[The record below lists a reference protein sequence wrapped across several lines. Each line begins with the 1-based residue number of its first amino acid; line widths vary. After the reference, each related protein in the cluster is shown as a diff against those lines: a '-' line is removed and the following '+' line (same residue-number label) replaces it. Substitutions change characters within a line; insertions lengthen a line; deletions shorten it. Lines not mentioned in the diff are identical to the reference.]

1 MIVNLPKLG
10 PVKFR
15 DDLTQEQFLAQVR
28 QLSEKHDF
36 KLPGPDYGLMGSFT
50 KGVSRGA
57 TRMSET
63 FGDILPALGASAL
76 GFDDYAKAQMA
87 EAKATE
93 EQLARTNP
101 AQFES
106 YKQVEGVGDAARYA
120 LETLGEVT
128 PDMASMLVPGGI
140 GGAVAKRGAAKLA
153 EKELAGITPGLVET
167 GASAE
172 ELAHVAG
179 RVGAEN
185 AARQQAKGQGVGVYL
200 GSFAMNTP
208 EVFQSIY
215 QDSGQLAPGAS
226 ILFGSVSAALDSVLP
241 AKLLSSL
248 SPAGKAAI
256 TGKILEQSGMRPGL
270 AKNITKAAFT
280 SVGTEGLTE
289 SAQEALNIAAEGFV
303 NENRDMWTDKDFNR
317 IVESGVRGA
326 IAGTPFGAIQGA
338 AKNAQEKA
346 IEQQRA
352 AQEEAVRQQQI
363 DEAMAERQRQ
373 ADMVTQAQQAQEQA
387 AAQAAQRSQANL
399 PMDLPGMEPVAGFT
413 QGEVGPAMPAEETTQ
428 AELTP
433 VEQEALFGATGKPT
447 PEALSSVKMAA
458 QQQKQAEAQ
467 AKVDQKQALAELAPK
482 EFDIMQNVRMKDSG
496 LSPSAPLQQLIAQA
510 SDFGPK
516 VKAKQEEAARTEP
529 TSVTSD
535 QTWKD
540 LGIGHSAILRKE
552 GALNNLDI
560 TKQEDVDRL
569 HAGLDIYLSQSR
581 LSPKLQ
587 ESVTK
592 FKAALPPATAKAPA
606 PVVAEKAT
614 TEAPFE
620 TLQAKEALQAEPI
633 EETWDNFD
641 TGIAFEDMPKYLQE
655 EVVSL
660 HGKNQLTQEE
670 ADFYAS
676 EVKRNEPEDVV
687 EEAPVEEA
695 VAEEVPIS
703 KKEAVARVAGNN
715 LDDAIEQY
723 DAVTKDET
731 ATPELIREADAKVTA
746 ARKVYNK
753 ATYLEEEAPAPAPKA
768 AKKPKA
774 KAKKVTQA
782 EVNSSTDMTEAV
794 HAAVEAELTPEELS
808 RVNEHY
814 GTTDSNVA
822 LDKFTEEFT
831 DWVFAG
837 AKNAQHKLADLFNK
851 VWLSVKH
858 GMLSVAMLVNLNPAN
873 TQIHTVN
880 IPVTTYTIKQTVER
894 PKVDFKNVAVP
905 GYIQQVADNRMRAN
919 PNKPIAIVDKQM
931 GLTYVIDANGVLA
944 GKSASLTGKTKG
956 DVRSEAAKKTA
967 NVESIAEKDKVTEAG
982 MFDASVK
989 NVPHYGN
996 VITLQIFDNYS
1007 IAMHPTY
1014 LGAPAEQ
1021 RQARLESATPEDN
1034 RISFGCI
1041 NVPNEFMQNVVFKA
1055 IPKGVKSFPIVVIP
1069 ESKSIQE
1076 FFPTED
1082 FASSETK
1089 YITKTA
1095 QGTAASTPDKKA
1107 PKMAATREELTR
1119 EQAAANLGAALS
1131 AMFETKF
1138 NIVPGETPP
1147 DILKAITQM
1156 IEVLIRDGARS
1167 LGETVAAL
1175 RKDLGEAAFRRVNKK
1190 DIARIYREK
1199 SKEREKTRKTANVKQ
1214 KAQEASSEIGI
1225 ADTVLDNLPEPKPA
1239 IVEGALNAVSRV
1251 PDSLRKAALG
1261 FMSLPNLV
1269 EVFGKTFPT
1278 LKNLLLAVE
1287 HRGARS
1293 IEYREQVSRL
1303 STKGSNLIK
1312 AMTPAQVKHFN
1323 GLILDI
1329 SRLKLDPRP
1338 KALEKDPTLGNNPLI
1353 KQFKALPQAL
1363 QDYAIELADQYEA
1376 YGNKYLDLLINQ
1388 IPQQNNREYLT
1399 LVEKMKAKFESG
1411 RIPFYLPLLRN
1422 GDYWLSFTDTNGERV
1437 VFARESEREI
1447 DAIAIEIEKAGGTG
1461 IQKYTQISQITH
1473 RTAPPTGF
1481 MAGVISDLQKAKVSD
1496 EVIND
1501 IYRSYLDLFPAESLK
1516 QQFQTRKGDKGYAS
1530 DVVQG
1535 FSAVGSRMAHQL
1547 ANMEYAP
1554 EIGNAIKGVKSVYE
1568 ANPSMANRDVYDNI
1582 ASQEQFLSNPSAAP
1596 WASRL
1601 SYFSYLS
1608 YITGN
1613 VSSAVINLSQLPI
1626 VVYSLLGG
1634 KYGYAEAASAMS
1646 RATKMYFAGGKD
1658 NNSEFMPDRTFG
1670 VNAKGKYLKL
1680 YNEAVDRSAIRRGV
1694 GYELTEMR
1702 KMSTEDYTGIRSKIE
1717 HALGFMFQNS
1727 ERFNREVTLIA
1738 TFDLEYSRGIKNGLS
1753 ENDAVNAAIEEAI
1766 RVNTSAHSHA
1776 LTDAGPRF
1784 FQQGWGKVMFTFK
1797 RFAQAQ
1803 IYLVGDLARLS
1814 FAGESQEVKNIARRQ
1829 LTGIFGMAYL
1839 FAGVQG
1845 MPLYGGASL
1854 VASVLNSAL
1863 GDDDEPVDIDE
1874 AVRAGIG
1881 DLGYKGPL
1889 NQLLNSD
1896 IASRTGFNGMLWRDD
1911 KKRLAD
1917 VGPLIY
1923 TIEHMMGPAYSAL
1936 ITNPSRALD
1945 ELHKGHNE
1953 RAIEAVMPSFIRNG
1967 MKGIRYATEGAL
1979 NSKGVPI
1986 VEDINAYN
1994 VAMQILGFTPATLSE
2009 AYARAGSMKQAEK
2022 YIGERRGAL
2031 LDNLYLA
2038 RTTGDTDGMMDM
2050 SEKIANFNAI
2060 HPEPGIKI
2068 SQDTINKSYTAR
2080 ENALKDTVDG
2090 VRLNPKMKQY
2100 LMDEYGS

>member
-15 DDLTQEQFLAQVR
+15 DDLTQEQFLAQVQ

-57 TRMSET
+57 TRMGET

-93 EQLARTNP
+93 EQLARENP

-226 ILFGSVSAALDSVLP
+226 LLFGSVSAALDSVLP
-241 AKLLSSL
+241 ATVLRSL

-270 AKNITKAAFT
+270 AKNITKSAL
-280 SVGTEGLTE
+280 SSLGTEGLTE
-289 SAQEALNIAAEGFV
+289 GAQEALNIAAEGFV

-317 IVESGVRGA
+317 IVESSVRGA

-346 IEQQRA
+346 VEQQGIAR
-352 AQEEAVRQQQI
+352 EEAARQQQI
-363 DEAMAERQRQ
+363 DVAMAERQRQ

-413 QGEVGPAMPAEETTQ
+413 QGEVGPAMPTEETAQ
-428 AELTP
+428 AEQ
-433 VEQEALFGATGKPT
+433 VAAGQESLFGATGKPT

-482 EFDIMQNVRMKDSG
+482 QFDIMQNVRMKESN
-496 LSPSAPLQQLIAQA
+496 LSPTSPLQQLIAQA

-516 VKAKQEEAARTEP
+516 VKAKQIEAARTEP

-540 LGIGHSAILRKE
+540 LGVGPTAILRKE

-569 HAGLDIYLSQSR
+569 HAGLDIYLAQSR

-592 FKAALPPATAKAPA
+592 FKAALPPAIVKETA

-614 TEAPFE
+614 TEAPLE

-641 TGIAFEDMPKYLQE
+641 TGVAFQDMPKYLQE

-660 HGKNQLTQEE
+660 HGKNKLTQEE

-676 EVKRNEPEDVV
+676 EAKRNEPEDIV

-695 VAEEVPIS
+695 VAEEAPIS
-703 KKEAVARVAGNN
+703 KKEAEAKVAGNN
-715 LDDAIEQY
+715 LDDAMEKFE
-723 DAVTKDET
+723 TLLKDES
-731 ATPELIREADAKVTA
+731 ATPKQIKAADDKVTA
-746 ARKVYNK
+746 ARKIYNK
-753 ATYLEEEAPAPAPKA
+753 ATYLDESEPAVEPAPAPKA

-782 EVNSSTDMTEAV
+782 EVNNSTDMVEAV

-822 LDKFTEEFT
+822 LDKFTEDFT

-1041 NVPNEFMQNVVFKA
+1041 NVPNEFMQNVVFKV

-1095 QGTAASTPDKKA
+1095 QGTAASTPDKTT

-1131 AMFETKF
+1131 AIFETKF

-1167 LGETVAAL
+1167 LGETVAAI

-1239 IVEGALNAVSRV
+1239 IIEGALNAVSTV
-1251 PDSLRKAALG
+1251 PDSLRKGALG

-1278 LKNLLLAVE
+1278 LKNLLTAVE
-1287 HRGARS
+1287 YRGARS
-1293 IEYREQVSRL
+1293 IEYREQVSRIVN
-1303 STKGSNLIK
+1303 KGSKLIK

-1323 GLILDI
+1323 DLILDI

-1338 KALEKDPTLGNNPLI
+1338 KALEKDPTLVNNPLI

-1399 LVEKMKAKFESG
+1399 LVEKMKAKFEAG
-1411 RIPFYLPLLRN
+1411 RIPFYLPLLRS
-1422 GDYWLSFTDTNGERV
+1422 GEYWVSFTDTNGERV
-1437 VFARESEREI
+1437 VFARESKRQLDEVVS
-1447 DAIAIEIEKAGGTG
+1447 AIEKAGGTN
-1461 IQKYTQISQITH
+1461 IQRYTQIAQITH
-1473 RTAPPTGF
+1473 RSAPPTGF
-1481 MAGVISDLQKAKVSD
+1481 MAGVISDLQKAKVND

-1516 QQFQTRKGDKGYAS
+1516 QQFQTRKGDKGYTS

-1535 FSAVGSRMAHQL
+1535 FAAVGSRMAHQL

-1554 EIGNAIKGVKSVYE
+1554 DIGNAIKGVKSVYE
-1568 ANPSMANRDVYDNI
+1568 ANPSMANRDIYDNI
-1582 ASQEQFLSNPSAAP
+1582 ASQEQFLSNPTAAP

-1613 VSSAVINLSQLPI
+1613 VSSAVINLTQLPI

-1634 KYGYAEAASAMS
+1634 KYGFGEAASAMS
-1646 RATKMYFAGGKD
+1646 RATKMYFAGGLD

-1670 VNAKGKYLKL
+1670 TNAKGEYADL
-1680 YNEAVDRSAIRRGV
+1680 YKVAVDRSAIRRGV
-1694 GYELTEMR
+1694 GYEMTEMR
-1702 KMSTEDYTGIRSKIE
+1702 KVSTEDYTGIRSKVE
-1717 HALGFMFQNS
+1717 HGLGFLFQNS

-1738 TFDLEYSRGIKNGLS
+1738 TFDLARKSGMSKE
-1753 ENDAVNAAIEEAI
+1753 EAIEEAI

-1803 IYLVGDLARLS
+1803 IYLVGRLAQQAY
-1814 FAGESQEVKNIARRQ
+1814 AGESKEVRDIARKQ

-1845 MPLYGGASL
+1845 MPLYGGATL
-1854 VASVLNSAL
+1854 VASTLNAAL
-1863 GDDDEPVDIDE
+1863 GDDDEPFDADE
-1874 AVRAGIG
+1874 SVRTAIG

-1889 NQLLNSD
+1889 NQLLNID

-1923 TIEHMMGPAYSAL
+1923 AIEHMMGPAYSAL
-1936 ITNPSRALD
+1936 VTNPSRALD
-1945 ELHKGHNE
+1945 ELQKGHNE

-1979 NSKGVPI
+1979 NSKGAPI

-1994 VAMQILGFTPATLSE
+1994 LAMQILGFTPATLSE

-2038 RTTGDTDGMMDM
+2038 RTTGDTDGMMDIN
-2050 SEKIANFNAI
+2050 EKIANFNSI

-2090 VRLNPKMKQY
+2090 VRLNPKMRPY
-2100 LMDEYGS
+2100 LVENFGS

>member
-1 MIVNLPKLG
+1 
-10 PVKFR
+10 
-15 DDLTQEQFLAQVR
+15 
-28 QLSEKHDF
+28 
-36 KLPGPDYGLMGSFT
+36 
-50 KGVSRGA
+50 
-57 TRMSET
+57 
-63 FGDILPALGASAL
+63 
-76 GFDDYAKAQMA
+76 
-87 EAKATE
+87 
-93 EQLARTNP
+93 
-101 AQFES
+101 
-106 YKQVEGVGDAARYA
+106 
-120 LETLGEVT
+120 
-128 PDMASMLVPGGI
+128 
-140 GGAVAKRGAAKLA
+140 
-153 EKELAGITPGLVET
+153 
-167 GASAE
+167 
-172 ELAHVAG
+172 
-179 RVGAEN
+179 
-185 AARQQAKGQGVGVYL
+185 
-200 GSFAMNTP
+200 
-208 EVFQSIY
+208 
-215 QDSGQLAPGAS
+215 
-226 ILFGSVSAALDSVLP
+226 
-241 AKLLSSL
+241 
-248 SPAGKAAI
+248 
-256 TGKILEQSGMRPGL
+256 
-270 AKNITKAAFT
+270 
-280 SVGTEGLTE
+280 
-289 SAQEALNIAAEGFV
+289 
-303 NENRDMWTDKDFNR
+303 
-317 IVESGVRGA
+317 
-326 IAGTPFGAIQGA
+326 
-338 AKNAQEKA
+338 
-346 IEQQRA
+346 
-352 AQEEAVRQQQI
+352 
-363 DEAMAERQRQ
+363 
-373 ADMVTQAQQAQEQA
+373 
-387 AAQAAQRSQANL
+387 
-399 PMDLPGMEPVAGFT
+399 
-413 QGEVGPAMPAEETTQ
+413 
-428 AELTP
+428 
-433 VEQEALFGATGKPT
+433 
-447 PEALSSVKMAA
+447 
-458 QQQKQAEAQ
+458 
-467 AKVDQKQALAELAPK
+467 
-482 EFDIMQNVRMKDSG
+482 
-496 LSPSAPLQQLIAQA
+496 
-510 SDFGPK
+510 
-516 VKAKQEEAARTEP
+516 
-529 TSVTSD
+529 
-535 QTWKD
+535 
-540 LGIGHSAILRKE
+540 
-552 GALNNLDI
+552 
-560 TKQEDVDRL
+560 
-569 HAGLDIYLSQSR
+569 
-581 LSPKLQ
+581 
-587 ESVTK
+587 
-592 FKAALPPATAKAPA
+592 
-606 PVVAEKAT
+606 
-614 TEAPFE
+614 
-620 TLQAKEALQAEPI
+620 
-633 EETWDNFD
+633 
-641 TGIAFEDMPKYLQE
+641 
-655 EVVSL
+655 
-660 HGKNQLTQEE
+660 
-670 ADFYAS
+670 
-676 EVKRNEPEDVV
+676 
-687 EEAPVEEA
+687 
-695 VAEEVPIS
+695 
-703 KKEAVARVAGNN
+703 
-715 LDDAIEQY
+715 
-723 DAVTKDET
+723 
-731 ATPELIREADAKVTA
+731 
-746 ARKVYNK
+746 
-753 ATYLEEEAPAPAPKA
+753 
-768 AKKPKA
+768 
-774 KAKKVTQA
+774 
-782 EVNSSTDMTEAV
+782 
-794 HAAVEAELTPEELS
+794 
-808 RVNEHY
+808 
-814 GTTDSNVA
+814 
-822 LDKFTEEFT
+822 
-831 DWVFAG
+831 
-837 AKNAQHKLADLFNK
+837 
-851 VWLSVKH
+851 
-858 GMLSVAMLVNLNPAN
+858 
-873 TQIHTVN
+873 
-880 IPVTTYTIKQTVER
+880 
-894 PKVDFKNVAVP
+894 
-905 GYIQQVADNRMRAN
+905 
-919 PNKPIAIVDKQM
+919 
-931 GLTYVIDANGVLA
+931 
-944 GKSASLTGKTKG
+944 
-956 DVRSEAAKKTA
+956 
-967 NVESIAEKDKVTEAG
+967 
-982 MFDASVK
+982 
-989 NVPHYGN
+989 
-996 VITLQIFDNYS
+996 
-1007 IAMHPTY
+1007 
-1014 LGAPAEQ
+1014 
-1021 RQARLESATPEDN
+1021 
-1034 RISFGCI
+1034 
-1041 NVPNEFMQNVVFKA
+1041 
-1055 IPKGVKSFPIVVIP
+1055 
-1069 ESKSIQE
+1069 
-1076 FFPTED
+1076 
-1082 FASSETK
+1082 
-1089 YITKTA
+1089 
-1095 QGTAASTPDKKA
+1095 
-1107 PKMAATREELTR
+1107 
-1119 EQAAANLGAALS
+1119 
-1131 AMFETKF
+1131 
-1138 NIVPGETPP
+1138 
-1147 DILKAITQM
+1147 
-1156 IEVLIRDGARS
+1156 
-1167 LGETVAAL
+1167 
-1175 RKDLGEAAFRRVNKK
+1175 
-1190 DIARIYREK
+1190 
-1199 SKEREKTRKTANVKQ
+1199 
-1214 KAQEASSEIGI
+1214 
-1225 ADTVLDNLPEPKPA
+1225 
-1239 IVEGALNAVSRV
+1239 
-1251 PDSLRKAALG
+1251 
-1261 FMSLPNLV
+1261 
-1269 EVFGKTFPT
+1269 
-1278 LKNLLLAVE
+1278 
-1287 HRGARS
+1287 
-1293 IEYREQVSRL
+1293 
-1303 STKGSNLIK
+1303 
-1312 AMTPAQVKHFN
+1312 
-1323 GLILDI
+1323 
-1329 SRLKLDPRP
+1329 
-1338 KALEKDPTLGNNPLI
+1338 
-1353 KQFKALPQAL
+1353 
-1363 QDYAIELADQYEA
+1363 
-1376 YGNKYLDLLINQ
+1376 
-1388 IPQQNNREYLT
+1388 
-1399 LVEKMKAKFESG
+1399 MKAKFESG

-1814 FAGESQEVKNIARRQ
+1814 FAGESQEVKNIARKQ

>member
-1 MIVNLPKLG
+1 
-10 PVKFR
+10 
-15 DDLTQEQFLAQVR
+15 
-28 QLSEKHDF
+28 
-36 KLPGPDYGLMGSFT
+36 
-50 KGVSRGA
+50 
-57 TRMSET
+57 
-63 FGDILPALGASAL
+63 
-76 GFDDYAKAQMA
+76 
-87 EAKATE
+87 
-93 EQLARTNP
+93 
-101 AQFES
+101 
-106 YKQVEGVGDAARYA
+106 
-120 LETLGEVT
+120 
-128 PDMASMLVPGGI
+128 
-140 GGAVAKRGAAKLA
+140 
-153 EKELAGITPGLVET
+153 
-167 GASAE
+167 
-172 ELAHVAG
+172 
-179 RVGAEN
+179 
-185 AARQQAKGQGVGVYL
+185 
-200 GSFAMNTP
+200 
-208 EVFQSIY
+208 
-215 QDSGQLAPGAS
+215 
-226 ILFGSVSAALDSVLP
+226 
-241 AKLLSSL
+241 
-248 SPAGKAAI
+248 
-256 TGKILEQSGMRPGL
+256 
-270 AKNITKAAFT
+270 
-280 SVGTEGLTE
+280 
-289 SAQEALNIAAEGFV
+289 
-303 NENRDMWTDKDFNR
+303 
-317 IVESGVRGA
+317 
-326 IAGTPFGAIQGA
+326 
-338 AKNAQEKA
+338 
-346 IEQQRA
+346 
-352 AQEEAVRQQQI
+352 
-363 DEAMAERQRQ
+363 
-373 ADMVTQAQQAQEQA
+373 
-387 AAQAAQRSQANL
+387 
-399 PMDLPGMEPVAGFT
+399 
-413 QGEVGPAMPAEETTQ
+413 
-428 AELTP
+428 
-433 VEQEALFGATGKPT
+433 
-447 PEALSSVKMAA
+447 
-458 QQQKQAEAQ
+458 
-467 AKVDQKQALAELAPK
+467 
-482 EFDIMQNVRMKDSG
+482 
-496 LSPSAPLQQLIAQA
+496 
-510 SDFGPK
+510 
-516 VKAKQEEAARTEP
+516 
-529 TSVTSD
+529 
-535 QTWKD
+535 
-540 LGIGHSAILRKE
+540 
-552 GALNNLDI
+552 
-560 TKQEDVDRL
+560 
-569 HAGLDIYLSQSR
+569 

-592 FKAALPPATAKAPA
+592 FKAALPPATVKETA

-614 TEAPFE
+614 TEAPLE

-641 TGIAFEDMPKYLQE
+641 TGVAFQDMPKYLQE

-660 HGKNQLTQEE
+660 HGKNKLTQEE

-676 EVKRNEPEDVV
+676 EAKRNEPEDIV
-687 EEAPVEEA
+687 EEAPVEEG

-703 KKEAVARVAGNN
+703 KKEAEAKVAGNN
-715 LDDAIEQY
+715 LDEAMEKFE
-723 DAVTKDET
+723 TLLKDES
-731 ATPELIREADAKVTA
+731 ATPKQIKVADDKVTA
-746 ARKVYNK
+746 ARKIYNK
-753 ATYLEEEAPAPAPKA
+753 ATYLDESEPAVEPAPAPKA

-782 EVNSSTDMTEAV
+782 EVNNSTDMTEAV

-822 LDKFTEEFT
+822 LDKFTEDFT
-831 DWVFAG
+831 DWIFAG

-1041 NVPNEFMQNVVFKA
+1041 NVPNEFMQNVVFKV

-1095 QGTAASTPDKKA
+1095 QGTAASTPDKTA

-1147 DILKAITQM
+1147 DILRAITQM

-1239 IVEGALNAVSRV
+1239 IIEGALNAVSTV
-1251 PDSLRKAALG
+1251 PDSLRKGALG

-1278 LKNLLLAVE
+1278 LKNLLTAVE
-1287 HRGARS
+1287 YRGARS
-1293 IEYREQVSRL
+1293 IEYREQVSRIVN
-1303 STKGSNLIK
+1303 KGSKLIK
-1312 AMTPAQVKHFN
+1312 AMTPAQVKQFN
-1323 GLILDI
+1323 TLILDI
-1329 SRLKLDPRP
+1329 SRLKLDPREA
-1338 KALEKDPTLGNNPLI
+1338 KDADNALV
-1353 KQFKALPQAL
+1353 KQFKNLPLPL
-1363 QDYAIELADQYEA
+1363 QNYAIELADQYKA
-1376 YGNKYLDLLINQ
+1376 YGDKYLDLLINQ

-1399 LVEKMKAKFESG
+1399 LVEKMKAKFEAG

-1422 GDYWLSFTDTNGERV
+1422 GDYWISFTDTNGERV
-1437 VFARESEREI
+1437 VFARESQREL
-1447 DAIAIEIEKAGGTG
+1447 DALADSIAKAGGTNV
-1461 IQKYTQISQITH
+1461 QKYTQIAQITH
-1473 RTAPPTGF
+1473 RSAPPTGF
-1481 MAGVISDLQKAKVSD
+1481 MAGVISDLQKAKVND

-1516 QQFQTRKGDKGYAS
+1516 QQFQTREGYKGYTS

-1535 FSAVGSRMAHQL
+1535 FAAVGSRMAHQL

-1554 EIGNAIKGVKSVYE
+1554 EIGNAIKGVKTVYE
-1568 ANPSMANRDVYDNI
+1568 ANPSMANRDIYDNI
-1582 ASQEQFLSNPSAAP
+1582 ASQEQFLSNPTAAP

-1613 VSSAVINLSQLPI
+1613 VSSAVINLTQLPI

-1634 KYGYAEAASAMS
+1634 KYGFGEAASAMS
-1646 RATKMYFAGGKD
+1646 RATKMYFAGGLD

-1670 VNAKGKYLKL
+1670 TNAKGEYADL
-1680 YNEAVDRSAIRRGV
+1680 YKVAVDRSAIRRGV
-1694 GYELTEMR
+1694 GYEMTEMR
-1702 KMSTEDYTGIRSKIE
+1702 KVSTEDYTGIRSKIE
-1717 HALGFMFQNS
+1717 HGLGFLFQNS

-1738 TFDLEYSRGIKNGLS
+1738 TFDLARKSGMSKE
-1753 ENDAVNAAIEEAI
+1753 EAIEEAI

-1803 IYLVGDLARLS
+1803 IYLVGRLAQQAY
-1814 FAGESQEVKNIARRQ
+1814 AGESKEVRDVARKQ

-1845 MPLYGGASL
+1845 MPLYGGATL
-1854 VASVLNSAL
+1854 VASTLNAAL
-1863 GDDDEPVDIDE
+1863 GDDDEPFDADE
-1874 AVRAGIG
+1874 SVRTAIG

-1889 NQLLNSD
+1889 NQLLNID

-1923 TIEHMMGPAYSAL
+1923 AIEHMMGPAYSAL
-1936 ITNPSRALD
+1936 VTNPSRALD
-1945 ELHKGHNE
+1945 ELQKGHNE

-1979 NSKGVPI
+1979 NSKGAPI

-1994 VAMQILGFTPATLSE
+1994 LAMQILGFTPATLSE

-2038 RTTGDTDGMMDM
+2038 RTTGDTDGMMDIN
-2050 SEKIANFNAI
+2050 EKIANFNSI

-2090 VRLNPKMKQY
+2090 VRLNPKMRPY
-2100 LMDEYGS
+2100 LVENFGS